1 MAVVDGAQGEVLVS
15 LQNVVAL
22 THAGFSIA
30 SDGSP
35 WRERGWGFSLA
46 GFRSGWFNRA
56 LFGALGVLRESL
68 FR

>member
-1 MAVVDGAQGEVLVS
+1 MAAVGAQGEVLVS

-35 WRERGWGFSLA
+35 WRETETERVGF
-46 GFRSGWFNRA
+46 
-56 LFGALGVLRESL
+56 
-68 FR
+68 